1 MKRTDSRE
9 DRTIRVLLVDDE
21 PEVTRAMKV
30 GLRKSG
36 WAIETA
42 DSGDDALALCREQP
56 FDVVVSDERMPGM
69 QGSDLL
75 TIIKLKYPDTLRVTL
90 SGQASLER
98 VVHSINAAEV
108 HRFLLKPCPPSE
120 VKATIEELLAK
131 QEELESRARSTE
143 NLKSLTV
150 PDIVSTFED
159 AMDRLWMSFQPV
171 FARSGEVFGY
181 EALVRTE
188 STEVKGPDQFFDIA
202 TLLGRSQELGARIRD
217 QVALEIP
224 SAPQNAKILVNVNP
238 DHLDD
243 ASLYL
248 DSSPLARHADRVIIE
263 ITERS
268 SLSAAENLL
277 GSLERLAEMG
287 YVIAVDDLGAGYSGL
302 NTFSLLSPSVVKF
315 DMELIRN
322 VDRSP
327 TKQAVIRAMTS
338 LCSALGIRSVAEG
351 IETSE
356 EFQTAKELGCD
367 LFQGFLLG
375 RPQRGFVDGAVRS
388 AA

>member
-1 MKRTDSRE
+1 
-9 DRTIRVLLVDDE
+9 
-21 PEVTRAMKV
+21 MKV